1 MKQILWVLGL
11 TLALSPL
18 MGLSEAQAQARG
30 RDSSLIRGR
39 PNAAML
45 MRLTRA
51 RQLSNRPRTF
61 QTQVGVAV
69 AARRHG
75 DQIEQQKQTLDILN
89 NQYLRGTPATT
100 PSEDDIRHTI
110 GVLEQQLNSP
120 NPPENSY
127 EITYYLA
134 VCYESLGNPDKATEL
149 LRGIVSDYASSEDEI
164 VQSFV
169 EQARADLDRLG
180 V

>member
-11 TLALSPL
+11 ALVLSPL
-18 MGLSEAQAQARG
+18 MGLSEAQAQT
-30 RDSSLIRGR
+30 RDSARVQAR
-39 PNAAML
+39 PNAALL

-51 RQLSNRPRTF
+51 RQLSTRPRSF

-75 DQIEQQKQTLDILN
+75 DQIEQQKQTLEILN

-110 GVLEQQLNSP
+110 GVLEQQLSSP

-149 LRGIVSDYASSEDEI
+149 LRGIVTDYGSSEDAI

-180 V
+180 A